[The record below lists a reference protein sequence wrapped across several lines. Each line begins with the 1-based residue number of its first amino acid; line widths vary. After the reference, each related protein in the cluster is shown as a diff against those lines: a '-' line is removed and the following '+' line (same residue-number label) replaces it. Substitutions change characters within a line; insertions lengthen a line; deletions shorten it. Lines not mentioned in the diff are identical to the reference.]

1 MARRRSGL
9 SAREQQMAADAL
21 VRLAKDPRGRLFLII
36 TIVVGLIAL
45 GVWWWADQRKRD
57 ADARAGGT
65 PTTTS
70 PTPAD
75 GTIRVATW
83 NLRKFADRD
92 KPGQHPPD
100 LLTIARII
108 KDAQFDVLAIQ
119 EVQAAGPPTLQKLR
133 RQLNEPWRHAVTAV
147 TGNNERYG
155 FLYRAD
161 RVELLEEPR
170 LYDGPEAGVF
180 DRVPAIAKFRAGQF
194 DFVLLTAHLWYGDKA
209 NNSRRRAEAAALLR
223 IAQQLAAG
231 PEKDVIVLGDF
242 NEMRASGNLPQFEA
256 AGFAKLNAEPT
267 NLGSTEVYDNVLID
281 RRPTREFA
289 GAAGVIRFD
298 ELYTAG
304 DDKRAAEEISD
315 HRPVWAQFM
324 TAGPDDD

>member
-9 SAREQQMAADAL
+9 SAREQRMAADAL
-21 VRLAKDPRGRLFLII
+21 VRLMKDPRGRVFLII

-45 GVWWWADQRKRD
+45 GIWWRAEQRKRD
-57 ADARAGGT
+57 ADARAGG
-65 PTTTS
+65 PTTTT
-70 PTPAD
+70 TPSAE

-83 NLRKFADRD
+83 NLRKFADRGRA
-92 KPGQHPPD
+92 GQHPPD
-100 LLTIARII
+100 LVTIARVI
-108 KDAQFDVLAIQ
+108 KDARFDVLAIQ

-155 FLYRAD
+155 FLYRSD
-161 RVELLEEPR
+161 RVQLLEEPR
-170 LYDGPEAGVF
+170 LYDGPDAGVF
-180 DRVPAIAKFRAGQF
+180 DRVPAIAKFRAGNF

-209 NNSRRRAEAAALLR
+209 NNSRRKAEAAALLR

-231 PEKDVIVLGDF
+231 AEKDVIVLGDF

-256 AGFAKLNAEPT
+256 AGFSKLNAEPT

-281 RRPTREFA
+281 RRWTREFA

-298 ELYTAG
+298 ELYAGG
-304 DDKRAAEEISD
+304 DDKRATEEISD
-315 HRPVWAQFM
+315 HRPVWAEFSVV
-324 TAGPDDD
+324 GPDDD